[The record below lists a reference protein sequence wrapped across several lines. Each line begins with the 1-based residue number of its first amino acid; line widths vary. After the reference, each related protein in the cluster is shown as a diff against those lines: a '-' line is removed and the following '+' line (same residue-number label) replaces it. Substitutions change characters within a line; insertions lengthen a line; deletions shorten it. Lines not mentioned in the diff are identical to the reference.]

1 MEGVGDDSPE
11 DFGREAPERRQAP
24 ARAAASV
31 GLVLWREHRGE
42 LVEMEAFVFRPAAR
56 IDHFLD
62 IPLGIIRP

>member
-11 DFGREAPERRQAP
+11 NLGREAPERRQAP

-56 IDHFLD
+56 IDHFLASNES
-62 IPLGIIRP
+62 LT